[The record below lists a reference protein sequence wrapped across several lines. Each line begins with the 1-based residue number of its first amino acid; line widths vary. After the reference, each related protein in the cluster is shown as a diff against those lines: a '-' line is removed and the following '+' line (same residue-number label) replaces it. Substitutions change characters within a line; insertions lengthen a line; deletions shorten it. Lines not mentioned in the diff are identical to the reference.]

1 MIELDYSKQ
10 EDCISLLRDYE
21 FLIGQLSY
29 FRNII
34 LNLITDYYSSDELKQ
49 DAINR
54 LEKNQ
59 ALRLIKVLHQVY
71 MLHYDVVN
79 KNN

>member
-10 EDCISLLRDYE
+10 EDCISLLKDYN
-21 FLIGQLSY
+21 FLIGQLNY
-29 FRNII
+29 YRNIA
-34 LNLITDYYSSDELKQ
+34 LNLITDYYSTDELKE

-54 LEKNQ
+54 LEQNQ

-79 KNN
+79 KD